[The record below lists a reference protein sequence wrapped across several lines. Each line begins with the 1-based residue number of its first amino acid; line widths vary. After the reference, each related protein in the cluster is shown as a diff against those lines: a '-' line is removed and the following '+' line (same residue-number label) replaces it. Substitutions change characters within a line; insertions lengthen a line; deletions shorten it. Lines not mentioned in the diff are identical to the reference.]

1 MVDECRIGKNNM
13 YLRLKR
19 FDEPG
24 NDPDLPLAGLALFR
38 RVRNVK
44 RGDVVLLNHPEYGIL
59 VRRVFAVSVG
69 GRISVRSLRF
79 SEDGPRD
86 LIDVGRRRILGKM
99 LLRMN
104 WARFFPYFGK
114 TRDYIA
120 TRIEGDETRCVSPEQ
135 IPTQSPVKEREVTH
149 SCHAV

>member
-1 MVDECRIGKNNM
+1 M
-13 YLRLKR
+13 YVRVKR

-24 NDPDLPLAGLALFR
+24 NDPDLPLAGLALFFK
-38 RVRNVK
+38 VKNVK
-44 RGDVVLLNHPEYGIL
+44 RGDVVLVEHPELGIM
-59 VRRVFAVSVG
+59 VRRVFAVTIG
-69 GRISVRSLRF
+69 GRIAVRSLRF

-99 LLRMN
+99 ILRMN

-120 TRIEGDETRCVSPEQ
+120 TRIEIDETRSVSSEETPKKSSAKKHE
-135 IPTQSPVKEREVTH
+135 ETH
-149 SCHAV
+149 TSQAV